1 MPHKPSRISWK
12 LCASQVARL
21 GGAIIAQR
29 FLGKLIELTRLDILL
44 QDLIE
49 AFSVEL
55 LEPCTKPGQFVRRK
69 SLDRLLDIFRCH
81 GSKYSDAGRFR
92 KGGRQLNLHPPA
104 DRD

>member
-81 GSKYSDAGRFR
+81 GSNIAMQEGSEKV
-92 KGGRQLNLHPPA
+92 GGS
-104 DRD
+104 